1 MIGTMA
7 DIQGIVLGNIGSGK
21 STFLKT
27 LEKHQ
32 SSSRIVDLL
41 PMSKGLQIEY
51 ESEPVLKLVTEKF
64 YPALLSGNSDL
75 LFAAEIDI
83 LWERYLQ
90 AERVLRQPGVVITE
104 RCLFEDRFV
113 FTENLVQEGRLHQ
126 HQFKAYRLLFESLSK
141 GLPSPDFVIYLY
153 TDPEIS
159 HQRMLRRGRDSE
171 KTLPLQ
177 YLKDLHQHYEYTV
190 SRKLPALIP
199 GYKDALLVI
208 NANEDLT
215 DSNLEKFHRHVED
228 RIVRLLRGKGFEG

>member
-1 MIGTMA
+1 MA

-21 STFLKT
+21 STFLRT
-27 LEKHQ
+27 LEKRQ
-32 SSSRIVDLL
+32 TESRILELL
-41 PMSKGLQIEY
+41 PMSKGLQVEY
-51 ESEPVLKLVTEKF
+51 EAEPILKLVTEKF
-64 YPALLSGNSDL
+64 YPALSAGNADL

-90 AERVLRQPGVVITE
+90 AERVLRQPGVVVTE

-113 FTENLVQEGRLHQ
+113 FTENLVKEGRLHQ
-126 HQFKAYRLLFESLSK
+126 HQFKAYRLLFDSLSK

-159 HQRMLRRGRDSE
+159 HQRMLKRGRQSE
-171 KTLPLQ
+171 TSLPLQ
-177 YLKDLHQHYEYTV
+177 YLKDLHEHYEYTV
-190 SRKLPALIP
+190 SRKLPAIIP

-215 DSNLEKFHRHVED
+215 ETDLEKFHRHVED
-228 RIVRLLRGKGFEG
+228 RIVRLLRNKGFEG